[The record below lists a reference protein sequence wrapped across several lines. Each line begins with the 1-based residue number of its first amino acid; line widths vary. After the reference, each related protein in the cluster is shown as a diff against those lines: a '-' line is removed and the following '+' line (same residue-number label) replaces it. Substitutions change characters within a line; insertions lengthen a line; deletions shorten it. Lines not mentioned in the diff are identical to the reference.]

1 MVEMDL
7 RGYECPMPVV
17 KTMKA
22 IEKNPGEVISVLVEK
37 ESSCDDISRMSQK
50 KNYAVSV
57 EKVSRDYRLTLTPP
71 NSIKSH

>member
-1 MVEMDL
+1 MVEIDL

-22 IEKNPGEVISVLVEK
+22 LEKNPGEVISVLVEK

-50 KNYAVSV
+50 KDYSVEV
-57 EKVSRDYRLTLTPP
+57 EKVSGDYRLTLTPP
-71 NSIKSH
+71 NSIKTQ

>member
-1 MVEMDL
+1 MIEMDL

-22 IEKNPGEVISVLVEK
+22 IEKNPGEVIVAVVEK

-50 KNYAVSV
+50 KDYSAKV
-57 EKVSRDYRLTLTPP
+57 EKIGVDYRVTLTPP
-71 NSIKSH
+71 

>member
-22 IEKNPGEVISVLVEK
+22 IEKNPGEVITVLVEK

-50 KNYAVSV
+50 KNYAVRV
-57 EKVSRDYRLTLTPP
+57 EKVSRDYRVTLTPP
-71 NSIKSH
+71 N